1 MIDVFR
7 AVVEILCI
15 DKDTDTL
22 FRMFDDAHEN
32 RLECKVKNQNDDANM
47 NNFIKTTLSQECTLV
62 QCLEQK
68 ELPLKPKCLDDSTIR
83 TLVCALK
90 VLEMLATGSDES
102 QKPATRMLIFSIF
115 I

>member
-68 ELPLKPKCLDDSTIR
+68 FTTSAEF
-83 TLVCALK
+83 LVSS
-90 VLEMLATGSDES
+90 ATGMNARGKGVGENSSFPRGGE
-102 QKPATRMLIFSIF
+102 Q
-115 I
+115 

>member
-47 NNFIKTTLSQECTLV
+47 NNFIKTTLSQECTV
-62 QCLEQK
+62 VECWEKNFPTSAESVVDSGSGRSRRGMGVVESSSFPCGGEQ
-68 ELPLKPKCLDDSTIR
+68 
-83 TLVCALK
+83 
-90 VLEMLATGSDES
+90 
-102 QKPATRMLIFSIF
+102 
-115 I
+115 